1 MANKKIDMLH
11 LKQLLRLYTQGLSKV
26 KISKQLGLSR
36 NTVKKYISLFHE
48 HRFTYEELSELSSE
62 EIEDLFETTI
72 LEPDGKEKILENYF
86 PYVTKELKKTGVTR
100 YILWEEYQ
108 EKYPD
113 GYCYS
118 QFCHLYRQWSRKI
131 SPSMHMDHK
140 AGDKMF
146 VDYTGKKLHII
157 DKETGEEKEVEVF
170 VSILRASRMTFV
182 EATRT
187 QGKEDFLGSL
197 TRSLNYYGGVP
208 AAIVPDNLKSA
219 VKKSDK
225 YEPQI
230 NDSLQ
235 DFALHYSTTILPT
248 RTYHPKD
255 KALVEN
261 AVRIVYTRIFAPLRK
276 QQFFSLEDL
285 NTSIRELLEVHND
298 APMKREKC
306 SRRAIFKEVEQ
317 QELSS
322 LPAMEYLLKSF
333 SKATVHKTSHVYLS
347 RDKHYYSVPFAY
359 IGKKVLLIYSKTAIE
374 VYYGQRRIAFH
385 GRIYSKY
392 GYTTLKEHMPSSY
405 QYMTEWNPDRFI
417 KWAQSIG
424 ENTEEYIIKVL
435 EKKQHPEQSYK
446 SCAGIL
452 HLAKKVGHQRL
463 DNACKRAL
471 GYERYGL
478 MPIKSILDKGL
489 DNIQDDEH
497 FFEEL
502 KLPKHKNI
510 RGGKYYQ

>member
-11 LKQLLRLYTQGLSKV
+11 LKQLLRLYTQGVSKS

-36 NTVKKYISLFHE
+36 NTVKKYINLFHE
-48 HRFTYEELSELSSE
+48 HRFTYDELSELSSE
-62 EIEDLFETTI
+62 ELEDLFDTTI
-72 LEPDGKEKILENYF
+72 LEPDGPEKILESYF
-86 PYVTKELKKTGVTR
+86 PYVTRELKKTGVTR
-100 YILWEEYQ
+100 YILWEEYK

-118 QFCHLYRQWSRKI
+118 QFCHLYRQWSRKV
-131 SPSMHMDHK
+131 SPSMHMEHK
-140 AGDKMF
+140 SGDKMF

-157 DKETGEEKEVEVF
+157 DKETGEEQEVEVF
-170 VSILRASRMTFV
+170 VSILGASRLTFV

-187 QGKEDFLGSL
+187 QNKEDFLGSL
-197 TRSLNYYGGVP
+197 TKSLHYYGGVP

-219 VKKSDK
+219 VKKSHK

-230 NDSLQ
+230 TDSLQ

-261 AVRIVYTRIFAPLRK
+261 AVRIIYTRIFAPLRK
-276 QQFFSLEDL
+276 QQFFSLEEL
-285 NTSIRELLEVHND
+285 NKSIAVLLESHNN

-306 SRRAIFKEVEQ
+306 SRREIFNEIEKQ
-317 QELSS
+317 ALSA
-322 LPAMEYLLKSF
+322 LPQMAYQLKNF
-333 SKATVHKTSHVYLS
+333 AKATVHKTSHVYLS
-347 RDKHYYSVPFAY
+347 KDKHYYSVPFHY
-359 IGKKVLLIYSKTAIE
+359 IGKKITLLYSKTAVEI
-374 VYYGQRRIAFH
+374 YYGQRRIALH
-385 GRIYSKY
+385 ERVYSKY
-392 GYTTLKEHMPSSY
+392 GYTTIKEHMPSSH
-405 QYMTEWNPDRFI
+405 QYMTEWNSTRFI
-417 KWAQSIG
+417 NWAHGIG
-424 ENTEEYIIKVL
+424 ESTEEYIVKVL

-452 HLAKKVGHQRL
+452 NLAKKVGHQRL
-463 DNACKRAL
+463 ENACRRAL

-489 DNIQDDEH
+489 DTLQDEL
-497 FFEEL
+497 FFEEV

-510 RGGKYYQ
+510 RGGKYYE